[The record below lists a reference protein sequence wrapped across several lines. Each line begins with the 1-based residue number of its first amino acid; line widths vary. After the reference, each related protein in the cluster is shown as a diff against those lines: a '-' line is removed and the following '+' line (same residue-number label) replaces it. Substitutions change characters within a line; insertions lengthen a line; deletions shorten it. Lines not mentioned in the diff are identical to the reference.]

1 MELCGRERQT
11 EWAWGTGRSEKLFA
25 VKRSEGREIRKTERE
40 RERVR
45 ERGGFTLR
53 TCHLSA

>member
-40 RERVR
+40 RVK